1 MKDGIW
7 IGWPALLVACLCAAA
22 PLRSAA
28 QTNLVV
34 NAGISPPIS
43 TNLAGSTIVLSA
55 TQDVQSIFFDYEW
68 AQNGRKLVDG
78 DQISGSSSPTL
89 IITDA
94 QVTNTGIYTISIS
107 LAGVLQARAISTVY
121 VVQLHV
127 GIDPPVSTNLA
138 GSAIILSATQDVQSV
153 AFDYQWIKDGI
164 ALVDDDRIFGSLT
177 PTLTIAD
184 SQLLDAGTYTV
195 SLSLTGALQAT
206 ASSLVYV
213 VAAPAIQSL
222 DAITTGTTVTFSAN
236 ATGGLLSYQWSW
248 QGQPIPG
255 ATNSVLSFPDAYADA
270 SAGFYSV
277 SITNPVGA
285 TNFSGAGLLFT
296 KPTPSGTYQGLFFD
310 TNNVTPESSGFFQ
323 YTLSASKRSF
333 SGKIILGVK
342 TYPFSGA
349 FSLAH
354 DSQVLVPRRNDAPL
368 TLQLQ
373 LVTTNDTPQVFGT
386 LTDGNW
392 LAEVRGNRLYF
403 SSKIPTTLAG
413 RYTLSLLNTNI
424 DQLVPNGSGY
434 GAVLILKNGTVALS
448 GQAGDGTAISQSCGL
463 SRLGDWPLHV
473 SMFKGRGRLI
483 GWLLVS
489 QQAGSS
495 IQSDGVAW
503 VKAAGPDKSYP
514 NGFANVMLQPT
525 GSTFIRHT
533 NTSVISFTN
542 GVAVFSAGDL
552 FSDNFALFDF
562 VKVLIPHQ
570 NTFVA
575 EQSVENLRLSVNAGT
590 GIMTGHFVDP
600 VTGLTDSIKGIVL
613 QQQNYARGFFLGTNA
628 SGCFTLSPGTP
639 PM

>member
-1 MKDGIW
+1 MNNGLW
-7 IGWPALLVACLCAAA
+7 ISWPVLLVACLCAAA
-22 PLRSAA
+22 PTRSAA

-34 NAGISPPIS
+34 NVGISPPIS
-43 TNLAGSTIVLSA
+43 TNLIGATIVLSA

-68 AQNGRKLVDG
+68 AQNGRRLVDG

-94 QVTNTGIYTISIS
+94 QVTNTGIYTVSIS

-153 AFDYQWIKDGI
+153 AFDYQWAKDGI

-177 PTLTIAD
+177 PRLTITD
-184 SQLLDAGTYTV
+184 SQITNSGIYTV
-195 SLSLTGALQAT
+195 SLSVTGALQAT

-213 VAAPAIQSL
+213 VA
-222 DAITTGTTVTFSAN
+222 FAN
-236 ATGGLLSYQWSW
+236 AY
-248 QGQPIPG
+248 
-255 ATNSVLSFPDAYADA
+255 NDA

-277 SITNPVGA
+277 TVTNPMGE
-285 TNFSGAGLLFT
+285 TTFSGSGFLFT

-310 TNNVTPESSGFFQ
+310 TNNVTPDSSGFFQ

-354 DSQVLVPRRNDAPL
+354 DSQVLVARRNDTPL

-392 LAEVRGNRLYF
+392 LAEVRGNRLAF
-403 SSKIPTTLAG
+403 SSRTPTALAG

-463 SRLGDWPLHV
+463 SRLGDWLLHV

-562 VKVLIPHQ
+562 VKVLITHQ

-600 VTGLTDSIKGIVL
+600 VTGLTDLIKGIVL